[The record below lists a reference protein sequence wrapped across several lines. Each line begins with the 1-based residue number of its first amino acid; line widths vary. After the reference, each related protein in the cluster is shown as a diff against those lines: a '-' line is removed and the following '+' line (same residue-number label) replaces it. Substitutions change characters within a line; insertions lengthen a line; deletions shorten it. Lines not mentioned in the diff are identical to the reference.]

1 MLINDGVLTTAEE
14 LIGFFRLASDDIDLV
29 PAQYPFPMGYSA
41 GLGALIMSGPFIPS
55 DLIPVDIPV
64 IGGARINCFVDL
76 NTAVTTAA
84 EVQVY
89 IAYE

>member
-1 MLINDGVLTTAEE
+1 VLTTAEE
-14 LIGFFRLASDDIDLV
+14 LIGFFRLASDDVNLV
-29 PAQYPFPMGYSA
+29 PAQYPFPMAFSA
-41 GLGALIMSGPFIPS
+41 GLGALIQGASFTPSGF
-55 DLIPVDIPV
+55 IPVDIPIV
-64 IGGARINCFVDL
+64 GGARINCFVDL